1 MSEWHDAEAG
11 HKRES
16 GLLTVAPLNH
26 TIRLPDHC
34 TARVTRAGSSL
45 TAMYYYTSALRWPLE
60 WIPRGDVWIHAA
72 CSYAISP
79 STETWPPSPPPA
91 DATSATSRAQSM
103 DQHGAIILQP
113 LRPNTIG
120 LIPGGRTTYFDI
132 HGVCNA
138 FQPAMPLPEPLS
150 SAPTG
155 TKLTSPVPTSPPSLA
170 HGPSP
175 AAPDPLATSASTL
188 TAPHLN
194 LTLWVQGLAFRT
206 VPRRG
211 RGGTWPRHDSVQPCP
226 HN

>member
-1 MSEWHDAEAG
+1 
-11 HKRES
+11 
-16 GLLTVAPLNH
+16 
-26 TIRLPDHC
+26 
-34 TARVTRAGSSL
+34 
-45 TAMYYYTSALRWPLE
+45 MYYYTSALRWPLE

-138 FQPAMPLPEPLS
+138 FLTCHALTRAFVFGPYWDEIDISRSHLTSVLGSWSLTRRPRPVSHLRFHSDRAALESDLVGPRPRFS
-150 SAPTG
+150 DRSAPR
-155 TKLTSPVPTSPPSLA
+155 A
-170 HGPSP
+170 RRHM
-175 AAPDPLATSASTL
+175 AAT
-188 TAPHLN
+188 
-194 LTLWVQGLAFRT
+194 
-206 VPRRG
+206 
-211 RGGTWPRHDSVQPCP
+211 
-226 HN
+226 